1 MEKNFNIK
9 GDSMT
14 KKRGIALAGGGA
26 RGAYQIGALKAL
38 REAGYLENIHAISG
52 ASVGSLNAVF
62 VAMDALDKA
71 EELWLSMDED
81 SLFKTTESN
90 FVKRILEYKFDIVH
104 KGLYSTDILE
114 KMIDKFVDY
123 EAIKK
128 NRVYVATS
136 YVGDNDTSFFD
147 LMSLNLRNF
156 FSEEEFVRYP
166 LISSM
171 NNEMIKKILLAS
183 CALPVAFKPVK
194 IQGKTYYDGGILD
207 NTPYK
212 PLIEAG
218 CDEIIIIDL
227 FRFNFR
233 RPAKIDTINMLY
245 FYPSKSIRGVLDFSP
260 KQIKRRFTLGY
271 EDTVNRL
278 KLMKEEK
285 KKEEEKT
292 RGKEKKEEEKVLHK
306 EKKERLKRMK
316 AIEKHDTHND

>member
-1 MEKNFNIK
+1 MA
-9 GDSMT
+9 

-38 REAGYLENIHAISG
+38 REEGYLKNIHAISG

-62 VAMDALDKA
+62 VAMDDLEKA
-71 EELWLSMDED
+71 EELWLQLDED
-81 SLFKTTESN
+81 SLFKTSESN
-90 FVKRILEYKFDIVH
+90 VIKRILEDKFDLVH
-104 KGLYSTDILE
+104 KGLYSTKKLE
-114 KMIDKFVDY
+114 TMIDKYVDY
-123 EAIKK
+123 EALKK
-128 NRVYVATS
+128 KWVYVATS
-136 YVGDNDTSFFD
+136 YVGDKDSSLVD
-147 LMSLNLRNF
+147 LLSLNVRNF
-156 FSEEEFVRYP
+156 FSEEEYVRYP

-171 NNEMIKKILLAS
+171 NNAMIKKILLAS

-233 RPAKIDTINMLY
+233 RPSKVDETNMLY

-260 KQIKRRFTLGY
+260 EQIRRRFTLGY
-271 EDTVNRL
+271 EDTKKRL
-278 KLMKEEK
+278 GEMEDELAREEK
-285 KKEEEKT
+285 KARDKEA
-292 RGKEKKEEEKVLHK
+292 
-306 EKKERLKRMK
+306 KERLKRMK
-316 AIEKHDTHND
+316 TKKHNTNHHQ